1 MKNSTKKNLLKQV
14 KSNKAKTKKK
24 KVMSDKAYMKLIEQ
38 QKKKVSKFKYNVR
51 KDKTMKKCHNF
62 CKNDYV
68 VEMAK
73 EYKKFPDAEKLG
85 DMFKSNIK
93 KQIKRLKQNIL
104 EAKKK
109 GDKNAEEG
117 YKNVIKSIQ
126 KDMLEKKK
134 DPYSCKEKYCNTNC
148 EKVYDFNGNIERQ
161 AKFRKTLRKKNIGF
175 SKKYSI
181 KEIEMFKKKGA
192 LSGCTKA
199 ERSILTPYTYNVF
212 HK

>member
-1 MKNSTKKNLLKQV
+1 MNKLN
-14 KSNKAKTKKK
+14 KSNKSVKKRN
-24 KVMSDKAYMKLIEQ
+24 
-38 QKKKVSKFKYNVR
+38 QKNKS
-51 KDKTMKKCHNF
+51 TLKKCEGF

-73 EYKKFPDAEKLG
+73 EYKKFPDAAKLG

-93 KQIKRLKQNIL
+93 KQIKQLKQNIL

-148 EKVYDFNGNIERQ
+148 EKVYDFNGNTERQ

-199 ERSILTPYTYNVF
+199 ERSILTPYTYDVF

>member
-1 MKNSTKKNLLKQV
+1 MNKSVNSVKNKPKNNST
-14 KSNKAKTKKK
+14 
-24 KVMSDKAYMKLIEQ
+24 
-38 QKKKVSKFKYNVR
+38 F
-51 KDKTMKKCHNF
+51 KKCEDF

-73 EYKKFPDAEKLG
+73 EYNKFPDEAKIG
-85 DMFKSNIK
+85 DLFKNNIK
-93 KQIKRLKQNIL
+93 KQIKQLKQYIKA
-104 EAKKK
+104 AKKK

-134 DPYSCKEKYCNTNC
+134 DPYSCKQKYCNENC
-148 EKVYDFNGNIERQ
+148 EKVYDFNGNTKMQ
-161 AKFRKTLRKKNIGF
+161 AKFRKTLRKRYKGF

-199 ERSILTPYTYNVF
+199 ERSILTPYTYDVF